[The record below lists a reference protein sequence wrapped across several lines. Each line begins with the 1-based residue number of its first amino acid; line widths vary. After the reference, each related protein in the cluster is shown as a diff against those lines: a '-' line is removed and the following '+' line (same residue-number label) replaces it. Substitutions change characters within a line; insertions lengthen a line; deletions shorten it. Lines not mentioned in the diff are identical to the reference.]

1 MHTSSV
7 KNLSI
12 ISAMVLALAGA
23 TLVLGRS
30 NVCVVEDT
38 WQFIGPDEIDAID
51 MYATA
56 CHPRYSNAASKI
68 KHYYVVALRPITEP
82 RPKNDGYNEADVVFE
97 IEKTSE
103 ETQLS
108 FGSLASYLPPD
119 HPSRA
124 DQEKVLVIGC
134 YQCSPSHVR
143 KKLHSWNGQAMRYA
157 FSDHA
162 TPRPVIE

>member
-1 MHTSSV
+1 
-7 KNLSI
+7 
-12 ISAMVLALAGA
+12 MVLALAGG
-23 TLVLGRS
+23 TLVLERS
-30 NVCVVEDT
+30 NVCVIEGT

-82 RPKNDGYNEADVVFE
+82 RPDNDRYNEANVVFE
-97 IEKTSE
+97 IEKTNK

-108 FGSLASYLPPD
+108 FGSLADYSAPD
-119 HPSRA
+119 DPSRA

-134 YQCSPSHVR
+134 YQCSPSRVR
-143 KKLHSWNGQAMRYA
+143 KKLHSWNGQAIRYA
-157 FSDHA
+157 FSDSA
-162 TPRPVIE
+162 APRPMIE